1 MAMEIHIARMT
12 AVCKSQTL
20 AFVEQEVHFTTAMT
34 NLRAKALVRGQ
45 EVTQMCHLSGGPSQ
59 AIVMTLVSSTH
70 AALTYGTN
78 ICSFFLHNIH
88 PFILYSRRSK

>member
-1 MAMEIHIARMT
+1 MEIHIARMT

-45 EVTQMCHLSGGPSQ
+45 EVTQMSLKVGPSQ
-59 AIVMTLVSSTH
+59 AIVMTLSTQQMR
-70 AALTYGTN
+70 L
-78 ICSFFLHNIH
+78 
-88 PFILYSRRSK
+88 

>member
-20 AFVEQEVHFTTAMT
+20 AFVEQEVHFTTAMA

-45 EVTQMCHLSGGPSQ
+45 EVTQIHLKVGPSQ
-59 AIVMTLVSSTH
+59 AIVMTLVSYTH